1 MLEHMPAIDHLIACT
16 SMEPRADMERPSFPE
31 IYMSLARSL
40 SARSTCAVSRV
51 GTVITSV
58 DFRKVLAVGYSGNAT
73 GLPNRCDREV
83 PPPTAECPHPDCGCL
98 HSEENAV
105 IHCDAPRTEPKIVFV
120 TQMPCRACA
129 KRIIQLGGLVDLY
142 YAGEPH
148 TSDEAILA
156 DSTTVDLITSVGA
169 RVHRLH
175 AR

>member
-1 MLEHMPAIDHLIACT
+1 
-16 SMEPRADMERPSFPE
+16 MERERPSFPE

-40 SARSTCAVSRV
+40 SARSTCSVSRV

-83 PPPTAECPHPDCGCL
+83 PAPTLENPHADCGCL

-120 TQMPCRACA
+120 TQMPCRMCA

-142 YAGEPH
+142 YLAAPH
-148 TSDEAILA
+148 VSEEAIA
-156 DSTTVDLITSVGA
+156 NDRVFSEDAATVELITSVGA
-169 RVHRLH
+169 RVHRL
-175 AR
+175 AGRDSG

>member
-1 MLEHMPAIDHLIACT
+1 
-16 SMEPRADMERPSFPE
+16 MESERPSFPE

-40 SARSTCAVSRV
+40 SARSTCSVSRV

-73 GLPNRCDREV
+73 GLPNRCDRAV
-83 PPPTAECPHPDCGCL
+83 PAPTLECPTPDCGCL

-120 TQMPCRACA
+120 THMPCRACA

-142 YAGEPH
+142 YLAPPVGTPAPH
-148 TSDEAILA
+148 ESILS
-156 DSTTVDLITSVGA
+156 DSTTVRSEAVDLITSVGA
-169 RVHRLH
+169 RVHGLRVAALPTSTG
-175 AR
+175 

>member
-1 MLEHMPAIDHLIACT
+1 MGT
-16 SMEPRADMERPSFPE
+16 TERPSFPE

-40 SARSTCAVSRV
+40 SARSTCSVSRV

-73 GLPNRCDREV
+73 GLPNRCDRDV
-83 PPPTAECPHPDCGCL
+83 PAPSVECPHPDCGCL

-142 YAGEPH
+142 YLGEPH
-148 TSDEAILA
+148 ASDEAILR
-156 DSTTVDLITSVGA
+156 DSTTVELITSVSA

-175 AR
+175 VP

>member
-1 MLEHMPAIDHLIACT
+1 MD
-16 SMEPRADMERPSFPE
+16 RPSFPE
-31 IYMSLARSL
+31 IYMSLARAL

-83 PPPTAECPHPDCGCL
+83 PAPTPECPHPDCGCL

-142 YAGEPH
+142 YLGGDHASE
-148 TSDEAILA
+148 EAIYT
-156 DSTTVDLITSVGA
+156 DSTTADLVTSVGA
-169 RVHRLH
+169 RVHRLQT
-175 AR
+175 R

>member
-1 MLEHMPAIDHLIACT
+1 MLEHMPAIDHLIACH
-16 SMEPRADMERPSFPE
+16 PMERPSFPE

-40 SARSTCAVSRV
+40 SARSTCSVSRV

-73 GLPNRCDREV
+73 GLPNHCDREV
-83 PPPTAECPHPDCGCL
+83 PPPTVECPHPDCGCL

-142 YAGEPH
+142 FSSPEGSGAH

>member
-1 MLEHMPAIDHLIACT
+1 
-16 SMEPRADMERPSFPE
+16 MEFERPSFPE

-40 SARSTCAVSRV
+40 SARSTCSVSRV

-83 PPPTAECPHPDCGCL
+83 PAPTVECPHPDCGCL

-142 YAGEPH
+142 YLAPSVEESARA
-148 TSDEAILA
+148 SDEAILA
-156 DSTTVDLITSVGA
+156 DSTTVELITSVGA
-169 RVHRLH
+169 RVHGLRVPG
-175 AR
+175 ASP